1 MEDNGRGM
9 TAATG
14 GPPARPPFRELLR
27 GFSVDTALL
36 TTFLVA
42 LFVLGVS
49 GGQVVA
55 RDGVGIYRTLPIA
68 EIWRLLLDR
77 LPPQAPV
84 WLGRELLLALL
95 ILAFFALG
103 YVLAATLRLPP
114 VAPDP
119 ADATP
124 GAPHAE

>member
-14 GPPARPPFRELLR
+14 GPPARPPSRGLPG

-42 LFVLGVS
+42 LFVLGVAV
-49 GGQVVA
+49 GKVVA

-77 LPPQAPV
+77 LPPQAPA
-84 WLGRELLLALL
+84 WLGRELLLTLL
-95 ILAFFALG
+95 ILAFFALA
-103 YVLAATLRLPP
+103 YVLAAILRLPP
-114 VAPDP
+114 AAPDP
-119 ADATP
+119 ADAAP
-124 GAPHAE
+124 GDPHAA